1 MSEGVRREDRIL
13 SGEFGGQ
20 ERVGDLS
27 ESCLLEGCSPLQY
40 SCLENPVDRG
50 AGWATVHGVVKSQT
64 RLSNFTFTFHFR
76 SLEKGMATHSGVL
89 AWRNPGMG
97 EPGGLL
103 SMGSHTVR
111 HD

>member
-1 MSEGVRREDRIL
+1 MLYNRALLFMYFIYSSMYIGEGN
-13 SGEFGGQ
+13 GN
-20 ERVGDLS
+20 
-27 ESCLLEGCSPLQY
+27 PLQY
-40 SCLENPVDRG
+40 SCVGNPVDRG
-50 AGWATVHGVVKSQT
+50 AGWAIVHGVVKSQT

-97 EPGGLL
+97 EPGGLPTV
-103 SMGSHTVR
+103 GSHRVG